1 MSDNVG
7 SLTLQH
13 NFRSP
18 SEKLHVV
25 RQWSRAYLSER
36 KVTDKVS
43 FKKEMLGQIQNNI
56 KEKVTL
62 EMDLSPYIRDA
73 VPQTFHGQPMPTKE
87 SLLGKRRSR
96 M

>member
-18 SEKLHVV
+18 SEKLHSQTVV
-25 RQWSRAYLSER
+25 KGLSQI

-43 FKKEMLGQIQNNI
+43 FKKEMLEQIENNI

-62 EMDLSPYIRDA
+62 EIMDLSPYIRGGGDTPLRPGSSSKTRFDTGA
-73 VPQTFHGQPMPTKE
+73 
-87 SLLGKRRSR
+87 
-96 M
+96 

>member
-18 SEKLHVV
+18 SEKLHSQTVV
-25 RQWSRAYLSER
+25 KSYYLSER

-43 FKKEMLGQIQNNI
+43 FKKEMLEQIENNI

-73 VPQTFHGQPMPTKE
+73 VLQTFHGQPMPTKE

>member
-1 MSDNVG
+1 MLAALHYNI
-7 SLTLQH
+7 TLGAPLK
-13 NFRSP
+13 SYT
-18 SEKLHVV
+18 V
-25 RQWSRAYLSER
+25 RQWSRASKSYYLSER

-43 FKKEMLGQIQNNI
+43 FKKEMLEQIENNI
-56 KEKVTL
+56 MEKVTL